1 MLHVLCG
8 KASEARHVVRGIRT
22 ASCFSKDL
30 SSAMCQASALPLVFL
45 STGGFVVLRPR
56 VTTVVAVGSV
66 YRGFDLFMEVF
77 KPDSLRIRPG
87 PVVLVYTRQ
96 RGSQASAIYF

>member
-1 MLHVLCG
+1 M
-8 KASEARHVVRGIRT
+8 
-22 ASCFSKDL
+22 
-30 SSAMCQASALPLVFL
+30 
-45 STGGFVVLRPR
+45 LRPR
-56 VTTVVAVGSV
+56 VSTVVAVGSV

-96 RGSQASAIYF
+96 KISQASAIYF